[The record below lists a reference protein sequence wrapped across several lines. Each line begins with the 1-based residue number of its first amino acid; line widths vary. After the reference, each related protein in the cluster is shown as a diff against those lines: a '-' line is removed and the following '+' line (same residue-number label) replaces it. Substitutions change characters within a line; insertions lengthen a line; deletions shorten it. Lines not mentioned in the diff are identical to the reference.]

1 MLIKDGSCKEFP
13 FGYSKKITLL
23 VIPTERFLKKTKH
36 QNSLTS
42 ISTTIKNSSK
52 LLKEIWLGRGSKL
65 KDGSSIV

>member
-42 ISTTIKNSSK
+42 ISTTVKNSSK
-52 LLKEIWLGRGSKL
+52 LLKEIWRGGREVS
-65 KDGSSIV
+65 